1 MKMKKFFYFAMS
13 AVIAS
18 AMTSCGEEEEV
29 LGPASLKAEVSEVTL
44 SAEGETKTFELKATR
59 DWTAEIIG
67 TDVAGIEVSPLSGKA
82 SNDPV
87 TITVKAAKN
96 EGKNRTATIKFTA
109 SATLTAIVTVSQDG
123 SLGNLKSI
131 ADVLALSSGIEAETE
146 GVVVGTYNRG
156 FVIMD
161 ETGYLLVFGK
171 DYTEPGV
178 DLYSKVKVIG
188 TTSVYGDL
196 AQLTPATVT
205 PLETG
210 VSVAEPTWLDV
221 TKDNIADLDLTK
233 CQPIKMTGILSI
245 SGNYHNLAIDGTTVQ
260 GSISYPLA
268 SLGLADLAGHN
279 ITVYGYF
286 AGGNNAKFRN
296 IMVVKVTDNG
306 AAETKMSTIAE
317 VIAADESSLVK
328 TQGTVMARHQRGYII
343 GDNTG
348 AIYVYTGTTA
358 PTVQIGNN
366 IVISG
371 TTTKSFGSIEI
382 ISASIENNDGA
393 TAIPTYPAPED
404 LTTLD
409 KFNAFAPD
417 LENIVPTYV
426 RCKAVMQSSGYYLK
440 IADAEH
446 DIQFS
451 HCDDSYTELADIEV
465 TFEGYIYAF
474 HSTNNYW
481 QVIPVSVES
490 GPYLRAEKTEITIP
504 ATQTEANFKILSN
517 VSWEVSIEADY
528 AEPSIMYTSSAV
540 GTQDLHIRIDDGP
553 NTGEA
558 RHYTIKVTS
567 VEIPGYTLELKL
579 TQAAPLSEGVKTAD
593 INFVGWEFPVADG
606 DSWTQSYAEHIVETD
621 ICTIQLN
628 KWDKQAAGQTI
639 DDCPVTKGAGDPPL
653 VLKMKGNAKIVSVS
667 VLLKQW
673 GTKAQKASIFS
684 STDGGSTF
692 ASTAEAE
699 SSTFSLDNVTMPDGT
714 NAFKMTLSSTSA
726 QIGLQKITVN
736 YTE

>member
-1 MKMKKFFYFAMS
+1 MKKFFYLAMS
-13 AVIAS
+13 AVIAA
-18 AMTSCGEEEEV
+18 AMTSCDGKEEEV
-29 LGPASLKAEVSEVTL
+29 LGPASLKAEVSEIKL
-44 SAEGETKTFELKATR
+44 SAAGETKTFELKATR
-59 DWTAEIIG
+59 DWSAELIG
-67 TDVAGIEVSPLSGKA
+67 TDVEGIEVSPLSGKG
-82 SNDPV
+82 SNNPV
-87 TITVKAAKN
+87 TITVTAAKN
-96 EGKNRTATIKFTA
+96 DGKNRTATIKFTA
-109 SATLTAIVTVSQDG
+109 SATLTAIVSISQEG
-123 SLGNLKSI
+123 AQGNLKSI
-131 ADVLALSSGIEAETE
+131 AEVLALGSGVEAETE
-146 GVVVGTYNRG
+146 GVVVGTYTKG

-161 ETGYLLVFGK
+161 ETGYLLAYNE

-188 TTSVYGDL
+188 TTDVYGDL
-196 AQLTPATVT
+196 LQLNPASVT
-205 PLETG
+205 TLGTG
-210 VSVAEPTWLDV
+210 VNVDEPNWLDV
-221 TKDNIADLDLTK
+221 NKDNIENLDLSK
-233 CQPIKMTGILSI
+233 CQPIKMTGVLSI
-245 SGNYHNLAIDGTTVQ
+245 SGNYHNLAIDGTTIQ

-286 AGGNNAKFRN
+286 AGGNNAKYRN

-317 VIAADESSLVK
+317 VIAADASSLVK

-348 AIYVYTGTTA
+348 VIYVYTGKTA

-404 LTTLD
+404 LTTVE

-426 RCKAVMQSSGYYLK
+426 RCKAVMQASGYYLK

-451 HCDDSYTELADIEV
+451 YCDDSYTELADIEV

-481 QVIPVSVES
+481 QVIPVSVET

>member
-1 MKMKKFFYFAMS
+1 MKKFFYFAMS

-29 LGPASLKAEVSEVTL
+29 LGPASLKAEVSEVRL
-44 SAEGETKTFELKATR
+44 AAEGETKTFELKATR
-59 DWTAEIIG
+59 DWSAEIIG

-109 SATLTAIVTVSQDG
+109 SATLTAIVTVTQEG
-123 SLGNLKSI
+123 SLGNIKTI
-131 ADVLALSSGIEAETE
+131 AEVLALSSGVEAETE
-146 GVVVGTYNRG
+146 GVVVGTYTKG

-178 DLYSKVKVIG
+178 ALNSKVKVSG
-188 TTSVYGDL
+188 TTSIYGDL
-196 AQLTPATVT
+196 PQITPATVT
-205 PLETG
+205 TLETG
-210 VSVAEPTWLDV
+210 VKVDEPTWLDV
-221 TKDNIADLDLTK
+221 NKDNIESLDLSK

-268 SLGLADLAGHN
+268 SLGLADLSGHN

-286 AGGNNAKFRN
+286 AGGNNTKYRN

-481 QVIPVSVES
+481 QVIPVSVET
-490 GPYLRAEKTEITIP
+490 GPYLRAEKTEITVP
-504 ATQTEANFKILSN
+504 ATATSATFKILSN
-517 VSWEVSIEADY
+517 VSWKATSTSGSWTVSK
-528 AEPSIMYTSSAV
+528 YTQTGNGAGEIV
-540 GTQDLHIRIDDGP
+540 VEFDA
-553 NTGEA
+553 NTGDS
-558 RHYTIKVTS
+558 RSVVLNVTS
-567 VEIPGYTLELKL
+567 DEIPGNTLELKL
-579 TQAAPLSEGVKTAD
+579 TQSAPLSEGVKTAD

>member
-1 MKMKKFFYFAMS
+1 MKMKKFFYLAMS

-44 SAEGETKTFELKATR
+44 SPEGETKTFELKATR
-59 DWTAEIIG
+59 DWSAEIIG
-67 TDVAGIEVSPLSGKA
+67 SDVEGIDVSPLSGKA

-131 ADVLALSSGIEAETE
+131 AEVLALSSGVEAETE
-146 GVVVGTYNRG
+146 GIVVGTYTRG
-156 FVIMD
+156 FVIKD
-161 ETGYLLVFGK
+161 DTGYLLAYNEK
-171 DYTEPGV
+171 YTAPGV
-178 DLYSKVKVIG
+178 ELNSKVKVAG
-188 TTSVYGDL
+188 TTAVYGDL
-196 AQLTPATVT
+196 PQMSIASVT
-205 PLETG
+205 TLETG
-210 VSVAEPTWLDV
+210 LTVAEPNWLEV
-221 TKDNIADLDLTK
+221 NKDNIENLDLTK
-233 CQPIKMTGILSI
+233 CQPIKMTGVLSI

-268 SLGLADLAGHN
+268 SLGLADLSGHN

-286 AGGNNAKFRN
+286 AGGNNTKYRN

-481 QVIPVSVES
+481 QVIPVSVET
-490 GPYLRAEKTEITIP
+490 GPYLRAEKTEITVP
-504 ATQTEANFKILSN
+504 ATATSATFKILSN
-517 VSWEVSIEADY
+517 VSWKATSTSGSWTVSK
-528 AEPSIMYTSSAV
+528 YTQTGNGAGEIV
-540 GTQDLHIRIDDGP
+540 VEFDA
-553 NTGEA
+553 NTGDS
-558 RHYTIKVTS
+558 RSVVLNVTS
-567 VEIPGYTLELKL
+567 DEIPGNTLELKL
-579 TQAAPLSEGVKTAD
+579 TQAAPLSEGVKTAT
-593 INFVGWEFPVADG
+593 ITFVDWLFPGADTWG
-606 DSWTQSYAEHIVETD
+606 SAYEDHTVETEV
-621 ICTIQLN
+621 CTIQFN
-628 KWDKQAAGQTI
+628 KWDKQAAGQAI
-639 DDCPVTKGAGDPPL
+639 DNCPVTKGAGDPPL
-653 VLKMKGNAKIVSVS
+653 VVKMVGNAKIVSVS

-673 GTKAQKASIFS
+673 NTKAQKASIFS

-699 SSTFSLDNVTMPDGT
+699 SSAFSLDNVTMPEGT

>member
-1 MKMKKFFYFAMS
+1 MKKFFYLAMS

-44 SAEGETKTFELKATR
+44 SPEGETKTFELKATR
-59 DWTAEIIG
+59 DWSAEIIG
-67 TDVAGIEVSPLSGKA
+67 SDVEGIDVSPLSGKA

-109 SATLTAIVTVSQDG
+109 SATLTAVVTVSQEG
-123 SLGNLKSI
+123 ALGNLKSI
-131 ADVLALSSGIEAETE
+131 ADVLALSSGVEVETE
-146 GVVVGTYNRG
+146 GVVVGTYTKG

-233 CQPIKMTGILSI
+233 CQPVKMTGILAI
-245 SGNYHNLAIDGTTVQ
+245 STSEKGTYYNIKIDGATIQ

-268 SLGLADLAGHN
+268 SLGLADLDGHN

-286 AGGNNAKFRN
+286 AGGNTASFRN
-296 IMVVKVTDNG
+296 MMAVKVVDNG
-306 AAETKMSTIAE
+306 VAEIKMSTIAE
-317 VIAADESSLVK
+317 VIAADESSHVK

-579 TQAAPLSEGVKTAD
+579 TQSAPLAEGVITKE
-593 INFVGWEFPVADG
+593 INFVGWEFPVAEG
-606 DSWTQSYAEHIVETD
+606 DSWTSSYADHTVVTD

-628 KWDKQAAGQTI
+628 NWDKNSSTI
-639 DDCPVTKGAGDPPL
+639 TDCPVTKGAGDPPL
-653 VLKMKGNAKIVSVS
+653 VLKMTGGEKIVSVS
-667 VLLKQW
+667 ILLKQW
-673 GTKAQKASIFS
+673 GTKSQTASIFS
-684 STDGGSTF
+684 SQDGGSTF
-692 ASTAEAE
+692 SANAEAE
-699 SSTFSLDNVTMPDGT
+699 SSAFSLDNVTMPDGT
-714 NAFKMTLSSTSA
+714 NAFKMTLSSSSN
-726 QIGLQKITVN
+726 QIGLQKITIN
-736 YTE
+736 YTK

>member
-1 MKMKKFFYFAMS
+1 
-13 AVIAS
+13 
-18 AMTSCGEEEEV
+18 MT
-29 LGPASLKAEVSEVTL
+29 VTQ
-44 SAEGETKTFELKATR
+44 E
-59 DWTAEIIG
+59 
-67 TDVAGIEVSPLSGKA
+67 
-82 SNDPV
+82 
-87 TITVKAAKN
+87 
-96 EGKNRTATIKFTA
+96 
-109 SATLTAIVTVSQDG
+109 G
-123 SLGNLKSI
+123 SLGNIKTI
-131 ADVLALSSGIEAETE
+131 AEVLALSSGVEAETE
-146 GVVVGTYNRG
+146 GVVVGTYTKG

-517 VSWEVSIEADY
+517 VSWGVSIEADY

-579 TQAAPLSEGVKTAD
+579 TQQSADVTYTNWTKVTSAPSDWTGKYLIVYEEGGQYCDGSAADMGAADAAKDVELNEGTIAGSVDLEGAYVTVEKYGTGYAMKSAAGKYIYQSGANNGIKTAD
-593 INFVGWEFPVADG
+593 ALSDAVVLNITLEDG
-606 DSWTQSYAEHIVETD
+606 KTVISPTDGKTKLAYNKSGKMFRFYKNTTISGNTGGYPIVN
-621 ICTIQLN
+621 LY
-628 KWDKQAAGQTI
+628 
-639 DDCPVTKGAGDPPL
+639 
-653 VLKMKGNAKIVSVS
+653 
-667 VLLKQW
+667 
-673 GTKAQKASIFS
+673 KAS
-684 STDGGSTF
+684 
-692 ASTAEAE
+692 E
-699 SSTFSLDNVTMPDGT
+699 
-714 NAFKMTLSSTSA
+714 
-726 QIGLQKITVN
+726 
-736 YTE
+736 

>member
-1 MKMKKFFYFAMS
+1 MKMKKFFYLAMS

-29 LGPASLKAEVSEVTL
+29 LGPASLKAEVPLVTL

-67 TDVAGIEVSPLSGKA
+67 SDVEGIEVSPLSGKA

-131 ADVLALSSGIEAETE
+131 AEVLALSSGVEAETE
-146 GVVVGTYNRG
+146 GIVVGTYTRG
-156 FVIMD
+156 FVIKD
-161 ETGYLLVFGK
+161 DTGYLLAYNEN
-171 DYTEPGV
+171 YTAPGV
-178 DLYSKVKVIG
+178 ELNSKVKVAG
-188 TTSVYGDL
+188 TTAVYGDL
-196 AQLTPATVT
+196 PQLSIASVT
-205 PLETG
+205 TLETG
-210 VSVAEPTWLDV
+210 LTVAEPNWLDV
-221 TKDNIADLDLTK
+221 NKDNIADLDLTK
-233 CQPIKMTGILSI
+233 CQPIKMTGVLSI
-245 SGNYHNLAIDGTTVQ
+245 SGNYHNLAIDGTTIQ

-286 AGGNNAKFRN
+286 AGGNNAKYRN

-317 VIAADESSLVK
+317 VIAADASSLVK

-348 AIYVYTGTTA
+348 VIYVYTGKTA

-393 TAIPTYPAPED
+393 TAIPTYPVPED
-404 LTTLD
+404 LTTVE

-426 RCKAVMQSSGYYLK
+426 RCKAVMQASGYYLK

-451 HCDDSYTELADIEV
+451 YCDDSYTELADIEV

>member
-1 MKMKKFFYFAMS
+1 
-13 AVIAS
+13 
-18 AMTSCGEEEEV
+18 
-29 LGPASLKAEVSEVTL
+29 
-44 SAEGETKTFELKATR
+44 
-59 DWTAEIIG
+59 
-67 TDVAGIEVSPLSGKA
+67 
-82 SNDPV
+82 
-87 TITVKAAKN
+87 
-96 EGKNRTATIKFTA
+96 IK
-109 SATLTAIVTVSQDG
+109 D
-123 SLGNLKSI
+123 
-131 ADVLALSSGIEAETE
+131 D
-146 GVVVGTYNRG
+146 
-156 FVIMD
+156 
-161 ETGYLLVFGK
+161 TGYLLAFNK
-171 DYTEPGV
+171 DYTAPGV
-178 DLYSKVKVIG
+178 ELNSKVKVAG
-188 TTSVYGDL
+188 TTSAYGDL
-196 AQLTPATVT
+196 PQITPASVNT
-205 PLETG
+205 LETG
-210 VSVAEPTWLDV
+210 LTVAEPNWLDV
-221 TKDNIADLDLTK
+221 NKDNIADLDLTK

-579 TQAAPLSEGVKTAD
+579 TQQSADVTYTNWTKVTSAPSDWTGKYLIVYEEGGQYCDGSAADMGAADAAKDVELNEGTIAGSVDLEGAYVTVEKYGTGYAMKSAAGKYIYQSGANNGIKTAD
-593 INFVGWEFPVADG
+593 ALSDAVVLNITLEDG
-606 DSWTQSYAEHIVETD
+606 KTVISPTDGKTKLAYNKSGKMFRFYKNTTISGNTGVYPIVN
-621 ICTIQLN
+621 LY
-628 KWDKQAAGQTI
+628 
-639 DDCPVTKGAGDPPL
+639 
-653 VLKMKGNAKIVSVS
+653 
-667 VLLKQW
+667 
-673 GTKAQKASIFS
+673 KAS
-684 STDGGSTF
+684 
-692 ASTAEAE
+692 E
-699 SSTFSLDNVTMPDGT
+699 
-714 NAFKMTLSSTSA
+714 
-726 QIGLQKITVN
+726 
-736 YTE
+736 

>member
-1 MKMKKFFYFAMS
+1 MKKFFYFAMS

-29 LGPASLKAEVSEVTL
+29 LGPASLKAEVSEVRL
-44 SAEGETKTFELKATR
+44 AAEGETKTFELKATR
-59 DWTAEIIG
+59 DWSAEIIG
-67 TDVAGIEVSPLSGKA
+67 SDVEGIEVSPLSGKA

-109 SATLTAIVTVSQDG
+109 SATLTAIVTVSQEG
-123 SLGNLKSI
+123 ALGNLKSI
-131 ADVLALSSGIEAETE
+131 ADVLALSSGVEVETE
-146 GVVVGTYNRG
+146 GVVVGTYTKG

-233 CQPIKMTGILSI
+233 CQPVKMTGILAI
-245 SGNYHNLAIDGTTVQ
+245 STSEKGTYYNIKIDGATIQ

-268 SLGLADLAGHN
+268 SLGLADLDGHN

-286 AGGNNAKFRN
+286 AGGNTASFRN
-296 IMVVKVTDNG
+296 MMAVKVVDNG
-306 AAETKMSTIAE
+306 VAEIKMSTIAE

-481 QVIPVSVES
+481 QVIPVSVET
-490 GPYLRAEKTEITIP
+490 GPYLRAEKTEITVP
-504 ATQTEANFKILSN
+504 ATATSATFKILSN
-517 VSWEVSIEADY
+517 VSWKATSTSGSWTVSK
-528 AEPSIMYTSSAV
+528 YTQTGNGAGEIV
-540 GTQDLHIRIDDGP
+540 VEFDA
-553 NTGEA
+553 NTGDS
-558 RHYTIKVTS
+558 RSVVLNVTS
-567 VEIPGYTLELKL
+567 DEIPGNTLELKL
-579 TQAAPLSEGVKTAD
+579 TQAAPLSEGVKTAT
-593 INFVGWEFPVADG
+593 ITFVDWLFPGADTWG
-606 DSWTQSYAEHIVETD
+606 SAYEDHTVETEV
-621 ICTIQLN
+621 CTIQFN
-628 KWDKQAAGQTI
+628 KWDKQAAGQAI
-639 DDCPVTKGAGDPPL
+639 DNCPVTKGAGDPPL
-653 VLKMKGNAKIVSVS
+653 VVKMVGNAKIVSVS

-673 GTKAQKASIFS
+673 NTKAQKASIFS

-699 SSTFSLDNVTMPDGT
+699 SSAFSLDNVTMPEGT

-726 QIGLQKITVN
+726 QIGLQTITIN